1 MIQWTTKLHA
11 LIQWFNL
18 SSKCDSNEV
27 ENCAIFNL
35 MAPGENWQHVTEA

>member
-11 LIQWFNL
+11 LIQWLNL

-27 ENCAIFNL
+27 ENCAIFNP